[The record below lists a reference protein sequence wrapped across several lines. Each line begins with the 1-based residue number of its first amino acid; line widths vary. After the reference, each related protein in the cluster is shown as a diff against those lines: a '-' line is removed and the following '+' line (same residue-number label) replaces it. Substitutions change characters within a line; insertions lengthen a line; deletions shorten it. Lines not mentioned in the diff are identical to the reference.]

1 MGGGRR
7 RNVEE
12 KPEVK
17 RKLGESEMGG
27 RKEANPLIERKDR
40 KEGEMEGKKDMK
52 DYKEKT
58 MKRRKKQ

>member
-40 KEGEMEGKKDMK
+40 EVGEM
-52 DYKEKT
+52 KE
-58 MKRRKKQ
+58 RRI